1 MASVQ
6 TGTGI
11 ATGNGTSMEITQ
23 LPSIGTI
30 MAIITASTGTIT
42 TTAITTGNTRSTAI
56 RTIAAT
62 VKMTEKSNVVLE
74 SPAMG
79 KLLWY
84 FLQRLKH
91 ALFLQGFGP
100 AEAVPLQ
107 RSAA

>member
-11 ATGNGTSMEITQ
+11 ATGNGTSMEITK

-30 MAIITASTGTIT
+30 MAIITASPRTIT
-42 TTAITTGNTRSTAI
+42 ATAITTGNTRSTAI

-74 SPAMG
+74 SPAG